1 MVTRATVFKEP
12 GATPAQATTH
22 VRPRTADRHHDV
34 LPHLRPRANNPAL
47 PGLPPLF
54 HTVYTPFHTKWY
66 EFFACFFLMHAFMT
80 DPGNMVSCTRQ
91 PCARDPCNRAAASAH
106 GMGSGVLAVDAVA
119 IGCLGAERRGFA
131 LGLCDFVSV

>member
-80 DPGNMVSCTRQ
+80 DPEQETWF
-91 PCARDPCNRAAASAH
+91 PAHDNRARATP
-106 GMGSGVLAVDAVA
+106 V
-119 IGCLGAERRGFA
+119 IGPMPVHMAWDLE
-131 LGLCDFVSV
+131 S